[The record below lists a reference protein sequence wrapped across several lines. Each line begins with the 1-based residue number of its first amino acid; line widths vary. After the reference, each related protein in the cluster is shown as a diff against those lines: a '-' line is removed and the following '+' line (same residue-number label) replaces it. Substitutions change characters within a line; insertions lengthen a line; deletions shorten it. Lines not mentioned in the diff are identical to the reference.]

1 MINYEIDTK
10 KLKTSKTVQDYKIE
24 QGNKYSFGMAINNA
38 AVILA
43 NKNFDRA
50 EMKAQIE
57 ILFELYKE
65 IRKEKLGY

>member
-1 MINYEIDTK
+1 MLQDNDRISIIKNKI
-10 KLKTSKTVQDYKIE
+10 VQDFKVE
-24 QGNKYSFGMAINNA
+24 TADRFSLGMAINNA

>member
-1 MINYEIDTK
+1 MLQDNDRISIIKN
-10 KLKTSKTVQDYKIE
+10 KTVQDYKVE
-24 QGNKYSFGMAINNA
+24 TADRFSLGMAINNA

-43 NKNFDRA
+43 NKYFDRA

>member
-1 MINYEIDTK
+1 MLQDNDRISIIKNKI
-10 KLKTSKTVQDYKIE
+10 VQDFKVE
-24 QGNKYSFGMAINNA
+24 TADRFSLGMAINSA

-43 NKNFDRA
+43 NKYFDRA

>member
-1 MINYEIDTK
+1 MLEKN
-10 KLKTSKTVQDYKIE
+10 SKTVQDYKIK
-24 QGNKYSFGMAINNA
+24 QADKYSLGMAINNA
-38 AVILA
+38 AVISA
-43 NKNFDRA
+43 NKYFDRA